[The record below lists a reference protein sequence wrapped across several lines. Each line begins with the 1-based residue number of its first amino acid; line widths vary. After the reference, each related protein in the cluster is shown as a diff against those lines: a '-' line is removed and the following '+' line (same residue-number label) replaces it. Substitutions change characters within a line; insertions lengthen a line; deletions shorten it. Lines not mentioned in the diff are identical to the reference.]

1 MVRSLLGD
9 EALRKG
15 LKYYFDHH
23 KFGNATGDYLWDAL
37 STATDLNIGEI
48 MHSWLKQRG
57 YPVVSAF
64 VVKDC
69 HLKLTQKQF
78 FIGEGEDKGRLW
90 QIPLNAN
97 FDAPK
102 IMSEKEIDLG
112 NYKVLREEAGHPLRL
127 NVGNNS
133 HFIVEYD

>member
-1 MVRSLLGD
+1 
-9 EALRKG
+9 
-15 LKYYFDHH
+15 
-23 KFGNATGDYLWDAL
+23 
-37 STATDLNIGEI
+37 
-48 MHSWLKQRG
+48 MHSWLKQPG
-57 YPVVSAF
+57 YPVVNAF
-64 VVKDC
+64 VDEDG

-78 FIGEGEDKGRLW
+78 FIGEGEDKGRQW

-127 NVGNNS
+127 NVGHNS
-133 HFIVEYD
+133 HFIVKYDKTLLDDILADVNELDPIDKLQLLQDLRLLAEGKQISYA